1 MMSQTVFTKM
11 SDSMAAKKM
20 PIDIDKE
27 RLAAAAR
34 RLGLRLVVLY
44 GSYATLR
51 PEPTSESDVDIAVL
65 GCQADKF
72 WECYMTMSEALGSL
86 PVDMVRIEDAD
97 ALFRHEIM
105 RAAILLYGDPDL
117 FCEYRAYAYR
127 DFVDSADLLA
137 LEEVLFQRKMAHI
150 KERLH
155 DSS

>member
-1 MMSQTVFTKM
+1 
-11 SDSMAAKKM
+11 M
-20 PIDIDKE
+20 PLDIDKK
-27 RLAAAAR
+27 RLAEVAR

-44 GSYATLR
+44 GSHATRR
-51 PEPTSESDVDIAVL
+51 PEPSPESDVDIAVL
-65 GCQADKF
+65 GCHADKF
-72 WECYMTMSEALGSL
+72 WECYMALSEALGPL
-86 PVDMVRIEDAD
+86 PLDMVRIEDAD

-137 LEEVLFQRKMAHI
+137 LEEALFQRKMAHI

-155 DSS
+155 GSP